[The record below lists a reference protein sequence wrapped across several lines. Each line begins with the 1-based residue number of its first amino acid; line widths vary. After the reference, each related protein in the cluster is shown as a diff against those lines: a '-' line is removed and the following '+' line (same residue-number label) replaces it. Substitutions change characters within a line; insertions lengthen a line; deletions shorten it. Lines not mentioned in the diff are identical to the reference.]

1 MNTEI
6 IIQQILIEVAAN
18 DGNVSA
24 TARSLGLH
32 QQTLDRIL
40 KGEAGMGIR
49 TVTRILQA
57 RPEWW
62 DLLGDNG
69 NQPQTGPV
77 AEA

>member
-6 IIQQILIEVAAN
+6 IIKQLEIEVAAN
-18 DGNVSA
+18 GGNVSA

-40 KGEAGMGIR
+40 KREAGIGIR
-49 TVTRILQA
+49 TFTRIMKA
-57 RPEWW
+57 RPAWW

-69 NQPQTGPV
+69 NQPQTGS
-77 AEA
+77 